1 MIPLLEFLLR
11 GVPAQRPLT
20 YLVGNEIG
28 IGCCYLCCCSVCGVI
43 EAVVEVVVVVAAIAV
58 AFFRLSFS
66 GDIRSRHSSCDCDIL
81 ILLILISK

>member
-1 MIPLLEFLLR
+1 M
-11 GVPAQRPLT
+11 
-20 YLVGNEIG
+20 
-28 IGCCYLCCCSVCGVI
+28 CCCSVCGVI

-81 ILLILISK
+81 ILPILISK